1 MHDYLVSNESADLF
15 ERMRTRMVENL
26 KDQGMS
32 GRIDDEIIKVM
43 SGVRAEYL
51 LGAFEEIDTHYG
63 GMSGYLEE
71 VGISAA
77 DQKHLTERLL
87 A

>member
-1 MHDYLVSNESADLF
+1 
-15 ERMRTRMVENL
+15 
-26 KDQGMS
+26 
-32 GRIDDEIIKVM
+32 M

-51 LGAFEEIDTHYG
+51 LGAFEEIDIHYG